1 MNNAWNPS
9 PGEVVRTALG
19 LAFERSLRIEDRP
32 VGKAAAFGL
41 AGWPKLGCLTKQNSD
56 LTKEK

>member
-1 MNNAWNPS
+1 MLGIR
-9 PGEVVRTALG
+9 GEVVRTALG

-41 AGWPKLGCLTKQNSD
+41 AAVGQKWGV
-56 LTKEK
+56 